1 MAILALNE
9 RLVSLGIAG
18 IRLAISV
25 VAIHRAINISIRSM
39 SGLLKLDWALT
50 VNGVNPL
57 LGLGEVLTIAR
68 LVAKAPHDD
77 AGMIVVGKYV
87 VLVALHDGLGKERS
101 CRGSIVAITK
111 SVTLLIG
118 FCTHVYSILIAEVI
132 PLWVVG
138 IVGCAHG
145 VDIELLHAHNV
156 LNHTLTTHHIAAIGV
171 ELVAVH
177 TLDEYRLTVDEQLA
191 VAYLHTSETY
201 FLHHILSSTPDGE
214 RI

>member
-1 MAILALNE
+1 M
-9 RLVSLGIAG
+9 
-18 IRLAISV
+18 
-25 VAIHRAINISIRSM
+25 
-39 SGLLKLDWALT
+39 
-50 VNGVNPL
+50 
-57 LGLGEVLTIAR
+57 
-68 LVAKAPHDD
+68 
-77 AGMIVVGKYV
+77 
-87 VLVALHDGLGKERS
+87 LVALHDGLGKERS

-145 VDIELLHAHNV
+145 VDIELLHAPNI

-177 TLDEYRLTVDEQLA
+177 ALDEYRLTVDEQLA